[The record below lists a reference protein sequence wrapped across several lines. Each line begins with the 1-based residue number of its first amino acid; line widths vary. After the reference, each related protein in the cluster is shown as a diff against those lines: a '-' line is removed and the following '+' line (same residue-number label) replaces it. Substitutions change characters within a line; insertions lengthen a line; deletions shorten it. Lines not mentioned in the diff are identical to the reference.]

1 MKAAFAVLAG
11 LLVADGV
18 AGNVKIDVGGCKVER
33 KVNQEVF
40 GCPCVGGTGNYDWHF
55 TELPEGW
62 QADNDKIYSSKGQFE
77 QRKVYGAKVE
87 VFDKITK

>member
-18 AGNVKIDVGGCKVER
+18 AGNVKIDVGGCKVEK

-55 TELPEGW
+55 T
-62 QADNDKIYSSKGQFE
+62 
-77 QRKVYGAKVE
+77 
-87 VFDKITK
+87 